1 MEIVESGVS
10 KISQSQFRLNNEAG
24 RLWDGS
30 RPICINIR
38 TRQLFA
44 HKAQVL
50 LAQGDNPLSKIEENI
65 FSEGESKSQEGSRD
79 IRGADCQA
87 ASTFSRT
94 GLTG

>member
-10 KISQSQFRLNNEAG
+10 EISQSQSCLNNKAG
-24 RLWDGS
+24 KLWDGS
-30 RPICINIR
+30 RPICMNVR

-44 HKAQVL
+44 HEAQVL
-50 LAQGDNPLSKIEENI
+50 LAQGDKPLSKIEENI
-65 FSEGESKSQEGSRD
+65 FFEGEFKFQEGSRY
-79 IRGADCQA
+79 IRGADWQA